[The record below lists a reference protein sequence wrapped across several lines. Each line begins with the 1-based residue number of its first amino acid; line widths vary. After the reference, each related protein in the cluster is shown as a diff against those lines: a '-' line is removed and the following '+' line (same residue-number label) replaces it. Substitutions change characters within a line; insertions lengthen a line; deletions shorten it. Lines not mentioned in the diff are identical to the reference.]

1 MVGSTLIHHREDIP
15 HLGAWLGSLR
25 FLFAQLE
32 AHQPWL
38 SYEAIRYMDERL
50 RPDSVVFEYGS
61 GGSTL
66 WFADRVRHVTSIEHD
81 PDWHARVVREAE
93 RAGITNCSF
102 VLREPTR
109 WTSSE
114 GETGDKRS
122 EYSSPRTP
130 GNFEDYVRACEGF
143 PDATF
148 DLVLVDGKTRSAC
161 LRHVASK
168 VRLGGLLALDD
179 SELPVFRD
187 DLLSLTAWPSKS
199 FEGLRP
205 GSLARSRT
213 TFWERTSQ
221 SA

>member
-1 MVGSTLIHHREDIP
+1 MVARTLIHHRADP
-15 HLGAWLGSLR
+15 HLGAWLRSLR
-25 FLFAQLE
+25 FLSAQLE

-38 SYEAIRYMDERL
+38 SYDAIRYMEERL
-50 RPDSVVFEYGS
+50 WPDSVVFEYGS

-66 WFADRVRHVTSIEHD
+66 WFAERVGRVTSIEHD

-93 RAGITNCSF
+93 RAGITNCTI
-102 VLREPTR
+102 VLREPAP
-109 WTSSE
+109 WASSE
-114 GETGDKRS
+114 GESADKRG
-122 EYSSPRTP
+122 EYSSPTTP
-130 GNFEDYVRACEGF
+130 GSFEEYVRACEGF
-143 PDATF
+143 ADETF

-187 DLLSLTAWPSKS
+187 DVLSLAAWPSTS

-205 GSLARSRT
+205 GSPSQSRT
-213 TFWERTSQ
+213 TFWERTAQ

>member
-1 MVGSTLIHHREDIP
+1 MVASTLIHHHGDP

-25 FLFAQLE
+25 FLFGQLE

-38 SYEAIRYMDERL
+38 SYDAIGYMEERL

-66 WFADRVRHVTSIEHD
+66 WFAERVRRVTSIEHD
-81 PDWHARVVREAE
+81 PDWHARVVQEAR
-93 RAGITNCSF
+93 RAGITNCTI

-109 WTSSE
+109 WASSE
-114 GETGDKRS
+114 AEIADKRG
-122 EYSSPRTP
+122 EYSSPSAP
-130 GNFEDYVRACEGF
+130 GSFEDYVRACEGF
-143 PDATF
+143 ADETF

-161 LRHVASK
+161 LRQVASK

-179 SELPVFRD
+179 SERPLFRD
-187 DLLSLTAWPSKS
+187 DVLSLAAWPSTT

-205 GSLARSRT
+205 GSPSQSRT
-213 TFWERTSQ
+213 TFWKRTARSP
-221 SA
+221 